1 MNIRI
6 LLDPKNTDS
15 EIQWSKTSAAH
26 ISQLVWATSSRV
38 FKTGTYRLGDGS
50 PIRVNTNNP
59 SLFELVEEK
68 FTLTSDQPSSEI
80 WFDDNWQTASWD
92 IDVDSGVAFVSGEGF
107 WILKSAMSGLWTYV
121 QNKLPLHGS
130 ALATDRTWGICLVWS
145 HKAWKTTGLL
155 NLATILGE
163 WTLVSD
169 DWLTT
174 SKKNSDRTLSTTDP
188 SISISKK
195 TFEEN
200 PHVWFQNRAEIARVI
215 EKRKL
220 STNPKALLGD
230 NYQTWSVQLD
240 NLVLLAQW
248 MDKSIT
254 TVSKIDDLAT
264 AAKFLVAA
272 TYHFPYHSATLQEEH
287 AESWLAKVK
296 DGTHVMIFDRS
307 QTSWLIPWYKSLIDY
322 IVAHRK

>member
-1 MNIRI
+1 MNIGI

-15 EIQWSKTSAAH
+15 EIEWNQSSGEH
-26 ISQLVWATSSRV
+26 ISHLVWVTSSRV

-68 FTLTSDQPSSEI
+68 FMPTSDQPSSEI
-80 WFDDNWQTASWD
+80 WFDDNWQSALWNL
-92 IDVDSGVAFVSGEGF
+92 DVDSGVAFVSGEWFG
-107 WILKSAMSGLWTYV
+107 ILKSAMSGLWTYV
-121 QNKLPLHGS
+121 HGKLPLHGS

-145 HKAWKTTGLL
+145 HRAWKTTGLL
-155 NLATILGE
+155 NLATILKE

-174 SKKNSDRTLSTTDP
+174 SKKNTDRTLSTTDP

-200 PHVWFQNRAEIARVI
+200 PHVPFQNREQIAKVI
-215 EKRKL
+215 ERRKL

-230 NYQTWSVQLD
+230 NYQTGSVQLD

-248 MDKSIT
+248 MDKPIT
-254 TVSKIDDLAT
+254 TVSKIDDLTIAS
-264 AAKFLVAA
+264 KFLVAA
-272 TYHFPYHSATLQEEH
+272 TYHFPYHSADLQEEH
-287 AESWLAKVK
+287 AQSWLAKVQ

-307 QTSWLIPWYKSLIDY
+307 QTSWLIPGYQSLIDY
-322 IVAHRK
+322 IIAHRK